1 VTCRSQR
8 CLIQHELEASTPVL
22 DRSGERLGR
31 AEVRTAMAGVQRIV
45 SLDRRVTFL
54 PHETSQEY
62 RRKPINPMKRK
73 FSTLCLLLVFGCLAQ
88 AGDAKLDPTGTWKWV
103 APANPDG
110 TVPKTTF
117 TLKLQGE
124 ALSGTVTKSNGTKAI
139 TNGVFK
145 AEAVSFQVLTE
156 GHAGKSTTTYSG
168 KLSGDTIKG
177 KLEIH
182 IPARNQTLSS
192 DWEVKRE
199 AAKP

>member
-1 VTCRSQR
+1 
-8 CLIQHELEASTPVL
+8 
-22 DRSGERLGR
+22 
-31 AEVRTAMAGVQRIV
+31 
-45 SLDRRVTFL
+45 
-54 PHETSQEY
+54 
-62 RRKPINPMKRK
+62 MKRK
-73 FSTLCLLLVFGCLAQ
+73 LSSLCLLLALGGLVQ
-88 AGDAKLDPTGTWKWV
+88 AGDPKPDPTGTWQWV

-110 TVPKTTF
+110 TIPKTTF

-124 ALSGTVTKSNGTKAI
+124 ALTGTVTKSNGTKAI

-177 KLEIH
+177 KLAIH

-192 DWEVKRE
+192 DWEVKRQT
-199 AAKP
+199 ARP

>member
-1 VTCRSQR
+1 
-8 CLIQHELEASTPVL
+8 
-22 DRSGERLGR
+22 
-31 AEVRTAMAGVQRIV
+31 
-45 SLDRRVTFL
+45 
-54 PHETSQEY
+54 
-62 RRKPINPMKRK
+62 MKRK
-73 FSTLCLLLVFGCLAQ
+73 LSTLCLILALGWLAQ
-88 AGDAKLDPTGTWKWV
+88 AGDTKLDPTGTWKWV

-110 TVPKTTF
+110 QIPKTTF

-124 ALSGTVTKSNGTKAI
+124 TLTGTVTKSTGTKTI

-145 AEAVSFQVLTE
+145 GDEVSFQVQSE

-182 IPARNQTLSS
+182 ILARDQTLSS

-199 AAKP
+199 AGKP

>member
-1 VTCRSQR
+1 
-8 CLIQHELEASTPVL
+8 
-22 DRSGERLGR
+22 
-31 AEVRTAMAGVQRIV
+31 
-45 SLDRRVTFL
+45 
-54 PHETSQEY
+54 
-62 RRKPINPMKRK
+62 MKRK
-73 FSTLCLLLVFGCLAQ
+73 LTTLCLLLAFGCLAQ
-88 AGDAKLDPTGTWKWV
+88 AGDTKLDPTGTWKWV

-110 TVPKTTF
+110 TIPKTTF

-124 ALSGTVTKSNGTKAI
+124 TLTGTVTKSTGTKAI
-139 TNGVFK
+139 TNGVVK
-145 AEAVSFQVLTE
+145 GDAVSFQVVSE

-182 IPARNQTLSS
+182 IHARNQTLSS